1 MNTGRCLT
9 DDLISV
15 SQASK
20 LGLSRLLTDAEH
32 GHDRIVL
39 KNNRPVAAVVN
50 MDRLAEMERLSDDLA
65 DVALVTARLLGGTPI
80 RIGLD
85 DVLKRFGVTRK
96 ELENEGE

>member
-1 MNTGRCLT
+1 
-9 DDLISV
+9 
-15 SQASK
+15 
-20 LGLSRLLTDAEH
+20 
-32 GHDRIVL
+32 
-39 KNNRPVAAVVN
+39 

-65 DVALVTARLLGGTPI
+65 DVATARLLGGTPI

>member
-1 MNTGRCLT
+1 
-9 DDLISV
+9 
-15 SQASK
+15 
-20 LGLSRLLTDAEH
+20 
-32 GHDRIVL
+32 
-39 KNNRPVAAVVN
+39 